1 MYNPDRTSFWS
12 ISQNDTFITLRKK
25 LGVFMGHCA
34 AVVARDKKNQ
44 CSSFWYTLREQQ
56 IMFHMLTGKTV
67 KEISQTLN
75 DSDKLNL

>member
-1 MYNPDRTSFWS
+1 
-12 ISQNDTFITLRKK
+12 
-25 LGVFMGHCA
+25 MGHCA